1 MEFDSLAALDRKHL
15 LRLAE
20 LWGSDQMSPPCTELA
35 LQNYLPKEM
44 ASRSAKFLKSLLQ
57 QKMSNSQ
64 IALLLQ
70 AYIAGTE
77 DSIHNSPPVEVVV
90 TGPDVTASARD
101 TGVVV
106 RQLFRKA
113 HQRVLAV
120 GFAVHKGKSIFK
132 TLGEKLDSEK
142 SIGVTLCLNIERP
155 RGNTSLSQGII
166 QRFADEFV
174 RDAWLGEQLPRV
186 YYDPRS
192 LASAGTAASSMHA
205 KCIVIDGEEALVT
218 SANFTE
224 AAQERNIELGLL
236 VNSSIIARQIEEH
249 FSTLIQNDILARLP
263 LPDDR
268 ITTD

>member
-1 MEFDSLAALDRKHL
+1 MEFDSLAALDQKDL

-20 LWGSDQMSPPCTELA
+20 LCAADQTSPPLTELA
-35 LQNYLPKEM
+35 LQNYLPKET
-44 ASRSAKFLKSLLQ
+44 ASRVAKFLNSLLQ
-57 QKMSNSQ
+57 QKMSNSH

-70 AYIAGTE
+70 AYIAGAE
-77 DSIHNSPPVEVVV
+77 DSRHNAPPVEVVV
-90 TGPDVTASARD
+90 TGPDITASARD

-113 HQRVLAV
+113 HHRILAV

-132 TLGEKLDSEK
+132 TLGEKLDSEE
-142 SIGVTLCLNIERP
+142 SIDVTLCLNIERP
-155 RGNTSLSQGII
+155 RGSTSLSQGII

-174 RDAWLGEQLPRV
+174 RAAWPGEQLPKV

-192 LASAGTAASSMHA
+192 LAPAGRTSSSMHA
-205 KCIVIDGEEALVT
+205 KCIVIDGEKAFVT

-224 AAQERNIELGLL
+224 AAHERNIELGLL

-249 FSTLIQNDILARLP
+249 FSALIQNDILARLP
-263 LPDDR
+263 LP
-268 ITTD
+268 